1 MRIAAGAFRALS
13 HFRDLLAP
21 RHGFTAFAL
30 WSHKVLRWLVP
41 QALLV
46 ALITNAVLATRSS
59 VYAFLLFAQCGAYF
73 LAALGLL
80 GTSPRHLRKLTDPA
94 AHFVE
99 MNAALLV
106 GFLRFSRGTQG
117 QTWAR
122 TERAKAA

>member
-1 MRIAAGAFRALS
+1 MRIAAGGFRALS
-13 HFRDLLAP
+13 QFRDLLEP

-46 ALITNAVLATRSS
+46 ALITNALLAVRSPL
-59 VYAFLLFAQCGAYF
+59 YALLLLGQCGAYT

-94 AHFVE
+94 AHFIE

-106 GFLRFSRGTQG
+106 GFLRFSRGHQG
-117 QTWAR
+117 QIWAR
-122 TERAKAA
+122 TERARAA

>member
-1 MRIAAGAFRALS
+1 VTNALI
-13 HFRDLLAP
+13 AP
-21 RHGFTAFAL
+21 RSAF
-30 WSHKVLRWLVP
+30 
-41 QALLV
+41 
-46 ALITNAVLATRSS
+46 
-59 VYAFLLFAQCGAYF
+59 YAFLLLAQCALYT

-106 GFLRFSRGTQG
+106 GFLRFSRGRQG

-122 TERAKAA
+122 TERARAA

>member
-1 MRIAAGAFRALS
+1 
-13 HFRDLLAP
+13 RDLLAP
-21 RHGFTAFAL
+21 RYGFTAFAL

-41 QALLV
+41 QALLL
-46 ALITNAVLATRSS
+46 ALLTNAILALRSPL
-59 VYAFLLFAQCGAYF
+59 YGLLLLAQCGAYA

-106 GFLRFSRGTQG
+106 GFLRFSRGAQG

-122 TERAKAA
+122 TERARAA